1 MCLSGCITTAAATT
15 GPARQPRPTSS
26 TPATCTNPTRRSAFS
41 SVRIAGTR
49 VILSKLKLKSEKS
62 KPARLAFLVLT
73 PGRTAFLVLTF
84 DFSLLTFN
92 GVLHPRGLA
101 LQVAQVVELRAA
113 DPRRTHHFHLL
124 NRRRVQRE
132 DPFDPL
138 SERHL
143 AHREGR
149 AGAAAVQPDDDAFE
163 YLNAFL
169 VAFAN
174 FDVHAHGV
182 ARFHRRPLGQLR

>member
-1 MCLSGCITTAAATT
+1 MCLSGCSTTAAATT

-26 TPATCTNPTRRSAFS
+26 TPATCTNPTRRKAFS

-49 VILSKLKLKSEKS
+49 VIGGPSC
-62 KPARLAFLVLT
+62 
-73 PGRTAFLVLTF
+73 
-84 DFSLLTFN
+84 LLCFRV
-92 GVLHPRGLA
+92 VLHPRGLA

-113 DPRRTHHFHLL
+113 DARRTHHFHLL

-138 SERHL
+138 PERHL

-149 AGAAAVQPDDDAFE
+149 AGAAAMQSDDDAFE
-163 YLNAFL
+163 HLNAFL
-169 VAFAN
+169 VALADL
-174 FDVHAHGV
+174 DVHAHG
-182 ARFHRRPLGQLR
+182 